1 MGSICHH
8 HWKGMRIDNLR
19 GLRQNKGTERRAEG
33 PRALDQRKMLSP
45 ESRSPGSS
53 LHALL
58 PNSEMCFLPS
68 QPIAQN
74 LPQNPR
80 DGGTGFWSYW
90 DCLLPGRSW
99 AFHWVLGPEGS
110 LTCNLGAGGGENV
123 LLNQSKNSV
132 WWYTEGFMTCEVLWN
147 VGGFCSFQA
156 ADLPV
161 TFLNLSS
168 ISIRV
173 NWCLETKEPYFTFVT
188 CIFLL

>member
-45 ESRSPGSS
+45 ESRSPSSS

-80 DGGTGFWSYW
+80 DGTPGSGPTETAFYLGDLGISLSAWPWGFTHLQPGGWGWGECLTEPEQEFGVVVYRRLYDMWSTVK
-90 DCLLPGRSW
+90 C
-99 AFHWVLGPEGS
+99 
-110 LTCNLGAGGGENV
+110 
-123 LLNQSKNSV
+123 
-132 WWYTEGFMTCEVLWN
+132 WWF
-147 VGGFCSFQA
+147 FF
-156 ADLPV
+156 
-161 TFLNLSS
+161 FLSS
-168 ISIRV
+168 WFASDIFESIQHI
-173 NWCLETKEPYFTFVT
+173 N
-188 CIFLL
+188 

>member
-1 MGSICHH
+1 
-8 HWKGMRIDNLR
+8 MRIDNLR

-45 ESRSPGSS
+45 ESRSPSSS

-90 DCLLPGRSW
+90 DCLLPGRSGHFTECL
-99 AFHWVLGPEGS
+99 ALRVHSPATRGLGVGRMS
-110 LTCNLGAGGGENV
+110 YWTRARIQCGGIQKALWHV
-123 LLNQSKNSV
+123 K
-132 WWYTEGFMTCEVLWN
+132 YCEMLV
-147 VGGFCSFQA
+147 V
-156 ADLPV
+156 
-161 TFLNLSS
+161 
-168 ISIRV
+168 
-173 NWCLETKEPYFTFVT
+173 
-188 CIFLL
+188 FLLFKQLICQWHFWIYPAYKLESTDVWKLKNLISHLSHASFFYKSA